1 MRPGVGAVIVHPE
14 LSLALTVSYG
24 TLSVGAGAAAVGV
37 ETSRTQ
43 HRHRADLSQAVETPA
58 ISTIERNFP
67 RLLLGKPSFYQ
78 HYYLVILRA
87 DWDSFFRAF

>member
-1 MRPGVGAVIVHPE
+1 MRPGVGAVIVHPK

-24 TLSVGAGAAAVGV
+24 TVSVRAGAAAVGV
-37 ETSRTQ
+37 ESSRTQ

-78 HYYLVILRA
+78 HCITFILRPDA
-87 DWDSFFRAF
+87 DFF